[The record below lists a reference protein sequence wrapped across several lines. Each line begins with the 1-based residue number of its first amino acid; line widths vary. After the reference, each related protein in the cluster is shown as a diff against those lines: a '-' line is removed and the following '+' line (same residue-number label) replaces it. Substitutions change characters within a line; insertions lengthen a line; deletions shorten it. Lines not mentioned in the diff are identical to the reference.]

1 MPITV
6 DLSVVISTL
15 MGCIVY
21 PQSHKW
27 YSRNDWIQQLAS
39 KFTEMY
45 SGMNTA
51 AIKCNF
57 TEIQSSKNRRIPCS
71 DAQIE
76 EILPYI
82 DDIADVI
89 ANLTSIFATPSVLA
103 NLIDIDS
110 RLVPIVLYP
119 TLPDNKRCA
128 LHGLALT
135 NKNKPSAP
143 FAVRVVHT
151 MDGAFVGVSLT
162 YSCSDTKSPCVYEY
176 GRRYENGLAFYDI
189 DSIRDETY
197 DYFLSSERAIYSKQ
211 FVRYTLAQWME
222 GVPFSRQATMYNQ
235 VNYAAHTKRRED
247 WKASAHKIGS
257 KEVSLALNDER
268 LIEMFHLYTLA
279 KVCFLC
285 IKVF

>member
-1 MPITV
+1 MNIHNRIRHNLESLGTLYHLYKIFILFLTNYPLLSLLIYTKMPITV

-162 YSCSDTKSPCVYEY
+162 YSCSDTKCPCVYEY

-197 DYFLSSERAIYSKQ
+197 DYFLSSERAKG
-211 FVRYTLAQWME
+211 E
-222 GVPFSRQATMYNQ
+222 
-235 VNYAAHTKRRED
+235 
-247 WKASAHKIGS
+247 KIGRHLHIKS
-257 KEVSLALNDER
+257 AAKKSLCVENP
-268 LIEMFHLYTLA
+268 
-279 KVCFLC
+279 CFC
-285 IKVF
+285 HSMR

>member
-57 TEIQSSKNRRIPCS
+57 TEI
-71 DAQIE
+71 
-76 EILPYI
+76 LP
-82 DDIADVI
+82 DVI

-197 DYFLSSERAIYSKQ
+197 DYFLSSERAKG
-211 FVRYTLAQWME
+211 E
-222 GVPFSRQATMYNQ
+222 
-235 VNYAAHTKRRED
+235 
-247 WKASAHKIGS
+247 KIGRHLHIKS
-257 KEVSLALNDER
+257 AAKKSLWHS
-268 LIEMFHLYTLA
+268 MTS
-279 KVCFLC
+279 V
-285 IKVF
+285 